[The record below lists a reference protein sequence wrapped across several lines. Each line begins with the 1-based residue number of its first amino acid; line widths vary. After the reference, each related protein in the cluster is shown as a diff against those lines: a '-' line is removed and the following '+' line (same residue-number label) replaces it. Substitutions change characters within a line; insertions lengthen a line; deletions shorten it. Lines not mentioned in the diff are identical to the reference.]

1 MCSSSAPGVCSSVSS
16 SSSTCACAPS
26 CAEFGSVPSG
36 SDSSGSAVPA
46 PARRDSAAG
55 AASGAAEAAVTLR
68 RRRAGTDGAIGESD
82 DSEPPSPSDSSEP
95 DVVTEPTVLIGL
107 IEPGCSA
114 AGAWAGAAEAAVTLR
129 RRRGAGALTAS
140 AAAWSCSCDSVD
152 SDVVRCAMGLALS
165 GADAVVVPST
175 RQRGCAPERE
185 QRKSLRVRP
194 AGRMPCPT
202 STQTGLAAA
211 RLRRRKVLGQGRS
224 EGATPGTGTEYPKP
238 DRSIPHIRQ

>member
-1 MCSSSAPGVCSSVSS
+1 MCSSSAPGVCPSVSS

-26 CAEFGSVPSG
+26 CAEFDSVPSD
-36 SDSSGSAVPA
+36 SDPSSSAVPA

-68 RRRAGTDGAIGESD
+68 RRREGAAGTIGESD
-82 DSEPPSPSDSSEP
+82 DSEPSPSDSSEP

-194 AGRMPCPT
+194 AGRMPCLT

-224 EGATPGTGTEYPKP
+224 EGATPGTGTEHPKP
-238 DRSIPHIRQ
+238 DRSIPHIRR